1 MGKEGRVFLRGMTS
15 QTYGLSEFRNMQ
27 LEHNRVRSE
36 SVVTDDAKV
45 AHSGDSEESRTW
57 WKIGPGDDEFLTQ
70 TLQVH
75 FVELPP
81 GTSNHGH
88 GHQNEALF
96 YILEGKGYEIHDD
109 KRYDWEKG
117 DLVVVHNDSVH
128 RHFNASDTER
138 ALCIIFKAKSQW
150 MFLGLIQQGRSA
162 AFEKE
167 GFGPRVDWSQ
177 LWLDDVESR
186 KKVVKPSDTKWEEVQ
201 GGRIRVMS
209 SPERNDVRAF
219 SVDVYEQEV
228 SPNSETEAHLH
239 MADEVIYVLSGSG
252 KSLQW
257 QVEAEIAEKYYAH
270 IAKTPKS
277 YDIKA
282 GDVLYIPQNTI
293 HQYIN
298 SSSEP
303 LVFVSAQNRMFK
315 LLGYK
320 PEVHVKLDNGQPI
333 F

>member
-1 MGKEGRVFLRGMTS
+1 MGKEGRVFVRGMTS
-15 QTYGLSEFRNMQ
+15 QTYGLSQFRDMQ
-27 LEHNRVRSE
+27 LEQDRVRGE
-36 SVVTDDAKV
+36 LVVTDDATIG
-45 AHSGDSEESRTW
+45 HSGDSEESKTW

-81 GTSNHGH
+81 GGSNHGH

-162 AFEKE
+162 PFEKE
-167 GFGPRVDWSQ
+167 GYGPRVDWSQ
-177 LWLDDVESR
+177 VWLEDVESR
-186 KKVVKPSDTKWEEVQ
+186 KKVVKPTDCKWEEVT
-201 GGRIRVMS
+201 GGRIRVMA
-209 SPERNDVRAF
+209 SPQRTDVRSF
-219 SVDVYEQEV
+219 SVDVYEQEITAGA
-228 SPNSETEAHLH
+228 SSDAHLH
-239 MADEVIYVLSGSG
+239 MADEVVYVISGSG

-270 IAKTPKS
+270 IASTPKTF
-277 YDIKA
+277 DIKA

-293 HQYIN
+293 HQYLAD
-298 SSSEP
+298 SGEP
-303 LVFVSAQNRMFK
+303 LVFLSAQNRMFK
-315 LLGYK
+315 LIGYR
-320 PEVHVKLDNGQPI
+320 EELTDKLDNEQPV

>member
-1 MGKEGRVFLRGMTS
+1 MGKEGRVFLRGITS
-15 QTYGLSEFRNMQ
+15 QTYGLSEFRDMQ
-27 LEHNRVRSE
+27 LAVDRVRSD
-36 SVVTDDAKV
+36 SVVTDDASV
-45 AHSGDSEESRTW
+45 GHSGDSEESRTW
-57 WKIGPGDDEFLTQ
+57 WKIGPGDEEFLTQ

-81 GTSNHGH
+81 GSSNHGH

-150 MFLGLIQQGRSA
+150 MFLGMIQQGRSA
-162 AFEKE
+162 EFTRE

-177 LWLDDVESR
+177 VWLDDVESR
-186 KKVVKPSDTKWEEVQ
+186 KKVVKPSDCKWEDVQ

-209 SPERNDVRAF
+209 SPARTDVRAF
-219 SVDVYEQEV
+219 SVDVYQQEV
-228 SPNSETEAHLH
+228 NANSETEAHLH
-239 MADEVIYVLSGSG
+239 MADEVVYVISGSG

-270 IAKTPKS
+270 VADKPKS
-277 YDIKA
+277 FDIKT

-298 SSSEP
+298 TSDQP
-303 LVFVSAQNRMFK
+303 LVFLSAQNRMFK
-315 LLGYK
+315 LLGYS
-320 PEVHVKLDNGQPI
+320 PEVHIKLDKGQPV

>member
-1 MGKEGRVFLRGMTS
+1 MGKEGRVFVRGMTS
-15 QTYGLSEFRNMQ
+15 QTYGLSQFRDMQ
-27 LEHNRVRSE
+27 LEQDRVRGE
-36 SVVTDDAKV
+36 LVVTDDATIG
-45 AHSGDSEESRTW
+45 HSGDSEESKTW

-81 GTSNHGH
+81 GGSNHGH

-109 KRYDWEKG
+109 QRYDWEKG
-117 DLVVVHNDSVH
+117 DLVLVHNDSVH

-162 AFEKE
+162 PFEKE
-167 GFGPRVDWSQ
+167 GYGPRVDWSQ
-177 LWLDDVESR
+177 VWLEDVESR
-186 KKVVKPSDTKWEEVQ
+186 KKVVKPADCKWEEAT
-201 GGRIRVMS
+201 GGRIRVMA
-209 SPERNDVRAF
+209 SPQRTDVRSF

-228 SPNSETEAHLH
+228 NAGASSDAHLH
-239 MADEVIYVLSGSG
+239 MADEVVYVISGSG

-270 IAKTPKS
+270 IANTPKTF
-277 YDIKA
+277 DIKA

-293 HQYIN
+293 HQYIAN
-298 SSSEP
+298 SDES
-303 LVFVSAQNRMFK
+303 LVFLSAQNRMFK
-315 LLGYK
+315 LIGYR
-320 PEVHVKLDNGQPI
+320 EELTVKLDNGQPV

>member
-1 MGKEGRVFLRGMTS
+1 MGKEGRVFVRGMTS
-15 QTYGLSEFRNMQ
+15 QTYGLSAFRDMQ
-27 LEHNRVRSE
+27 LDVDRVRSE
-36 SVVTDDAKV
+36 TVITDDATIG
-45 AHSGDSEESRTW
+45 HSADSEESRTW

-75 FVELPP
+75 FVELFP
-81 GTSNHGH
+81 GGSNHGH

-109 KRYDWEKG
+109 KRYDWEKD

-128 RHFNASDTER
+128 RHFNASETER
-138 ALCIIFKAKSQW
+138 ALCIIFKAKSSW
-150 MFLGLIQQGRSA
+150 MFLGMIQQGRSA

-167 GFGPRVDWSQ
+167 GYGPRIDWGQ
-177 LWLDDVESR
+177 VWEDGVENR
-186 KKVVKPSDTKWEEVQ
+186 KKVVKPSDTKWEDVE

-209 SPERNDVRAF
+209 SPERTDVRAF
-219 SVDVYEQEV
+219 SVDIYQQIVN
-228 SPNSETEAHLH
+228 PNAESGAHWH
-239 MADEVIYVLSGSG
+239 MADEVVYVQSGSG

-270 IAKTPKS
+270 VADTPKVF
-277 YDIKA
+277 DINA

-293 HQYIN
+293 HQYVN
-298 SSSEP
+298 ASDEP
-303 LVFVSAQNRMFK
+303 LVFLSAQNRMFK
-315 LLGYK
+315 SLGYK
-320 PEVHVKLDNGQPI
+320 DEVHVKVDNGQPV